1 MADTLPAGAGVDP
14 TVPLPMFYRQLA
26 PLDPARH
33 AGLRMPAR
41 ADVSFAA
48 TTNSLPIMREEFP
61 AAQRCYP
68 IVFANGDRPLPIVL
82 VGLRDR
88 ENLFLEEIDAIQGY
102 KWRDNAYV
110 PAYIR
115 RYPFALVAIEGQDS
129 MAVCID
135 DEAVLGPRD
144 GEYIFGPDGQ
154 LAPYGQE
161 IMNLCQSFEAQ
172 IKSTEEFA
180 ADLNRLGLLDMQ
192 TAEVLLPSGERFTL
206 SGFSTVNQDRFNQLP
221 AETLAEWRD
230 KGWLTLVYAHFLSL
244 GTWQSLVDMTAARGE
259 LKAESDER
267 FSRDAFLNKV
277 LYNT

>member
-1 MADTLPAGAGVDP
+1 MADTLPAFDGIDP
-14 TVPLPMFYRQLA
+14 TQPLPMFYRKLA
-26 PLDPARH
+26 PLDPSRH

-41 ADVSFAA
+41 ADCAFAA
-48 TTNSLPIMREEFP
+48 TTNSIPLMREEFA
-61 AAQRCYP
+61 AAQRHYP
-68 IVFANGDRPLPIVL
+68 IVFAAGDKPVPIVL

-88 ENLFLEEIDAIQGY
+88 ENLFLDEIDAIQGY
-102 KWRDNAYV
+102 KWRDGCYV

-154 LAPYGQE
+154 LGPYGQD

-172 IKSTEEFA
+172 IKPTEEFA
-180 ADLNRLGLLDMQ
+180 TELHRLGLLEAQ
-192 TAEVLLPSGERFTL
+192 TAEVGLPNGERFTL
-206 SGFSTVNQDRFNQLP
+206 SGFSTVNQARFNELP
-221 AETLAEWRD
+221 GKTLAAWRD
-230 KGWLTLVYAHFLSL
+230 NGWLMMVYAHLLSL
-244 GTWQSLVDMTAARGE
+244 GTWQSLVDLTAKRGE
-259 LKAESDER
+259 LKAESDDR